1 MTMDLNRLE
10 EIIAGGEAI
19 DQEFKSD
26 RRQLSDAQI
35 YEEVVALANSRG
47 GTLLIGIE
55 DDGTVSGTH
64 RRHGTSTQPLRL
76 QSAIFNNTVP
86 NINTRVSVVR
96 HPDGEVIAIE
106 VDPYPEPCATQSG
119 KSLRRAIKSDGKP
132 ESVPFYPRDH
142 RSHRIDLGLLD
153 FSAQP
158 MEQAGFDALDPL
170 QFARLRRVIQRL
182 GGDSSTLGLDNSELA
197 KAFKLVKT
205 SGKKLIP
212 NVAGLLL
219 LGKPDVLPELL
230 PTHELRYQVLSG
242 SGAVEVNQ
250 LLRGPLLEVIEQIE
264 ERFLRATLSAR
275 CRSACF
281 GYRSPTTRSTRS
293 ERRSTMPWYIATT
306 LGWVAFMSSGI
317 RIIC

>member
-170 QFARLRRVIQRL
+170 QLPVPSVI
-182 GGDSSTLGLDNSELA
+182 
-197 KAFKLVKT
+197 
-205 SGKKLIP
+205 
-212 NVAGLLL
+212 
-219 LGKPDVLPELL
+219 
-230 PTHELRYQVLSG
+230 
-242 SGAVEVNQ
+242 
-250 LLRGPLLEVIEQIE
+250 
-264 ERFLRATLSAR
+264 
-275 CRSACF
+275 
-281 GYRSPTTRSTRS
+281 STR
-293 ERRSTMPWYIATT
+293 RRFVDARPRQ
-306 LGWVAFMSSGI
+306 LGTGQGV
-317 RIIC
+317 